1 MNSMQ
6 NSINQKVTQGWLY
19 LLFSKPQMY
28 FLTIIK
34 HTIIIGLITLILCYM
49 YFHSPY
55 KIHKIPTITHT
66 LISLA
71 IGLLLVFRTQSAY
84 ERWYSAYQNFYN
96 IKSYFNLML
105 FRLRSLNLTK
115 ESRKNIKKIV
125 GDFCENFSSHLQEM
139 DVDKALH
146 FENLYL
152 NNCSQLIEAFEK
164 ESRKNLEFDKSDS
177 NFLIKIVGDILLSC
191 SSCTRIRNTPIPI
204 SYEIHIKLSIFL
216 YILSLPF
223 GLFYDM
229 GIWSVFMV
237 MLVYYILAGIEIIS
251 KEIENPF
258 EGSPNDLPVRNFM
271 YKINNSFI

>member
-1 MNSMQ
+1 
-6 NSINQKVTQGWLY
+6 
-19 LLFSKPQMY
+19 
-28 FLTIIK
+28 
-34 HTIIIGLITLILCYM
+34 
-49 YFHSPY
+49 
-55 KIHKIPTITHT
+55 
-66 LISLA
+66 
-71 IGLLLVFRTQSAY
+71 
-84 ERWYSAYQNFYN
+84 
-96 IKSYFNLML
+96 ML
-105 FRLRSLNLTK
+105 FRLRSLNLTQ
-115 ESRKNIKKIV
+115 ESRENIKKIV

-139 DVDKALH
+139 DVNKALH

-191 SSCTRIRNTPIPI
+191 SSCSRIRNTPIPI

-258 EGSPNDLPVRNFM
+258 EGSPNDLPVQNFM
-271 YKINNSFI
+271 NKINNSFI